1 MIQKQPKHIIQSNQ
15 QYNGDVR
22 DFLLEKKNNKTIEV
36 PLHLFCRQIL
46 VPLKMSPANHMR
58 SLEDHFPSSFQIGYM
73 VASTAREKDLVYHL
87 FLVLKLMAPVFI
99 VIRQF
104 GTG

>member
-1 MIQKQPKHIIQSNQ
+1 
-15 QYNGDVR
+15 
-22 DFLLEKKNNKTIEV
+22 
-36 PLHLFCRQIL
+36 
-46 VPLKMSPANHMR
+46 MR